1 MGIEKVELT
10 KEGYDKILAE
20 YDQLVNVDRPR
31 VLKDLAEARAQG
43 DLSENADY
51 SAAKDLQGK
60 IEERIARLEYIKAN
74 HRIIESG
81 SSKAVGLGS
90 KVTISMNGK
99 EITYTIVS
107 SIEADP
113 ANALLSK
120 DSPVGAAIV
129 GKHEGDTSSYESPRG
144 VKEIKVLKI
153 A

>member
-1 MGIEKVELT
+1 MAIEKVELT

-60 IEERIARLEYIKAN
+60 LEERIARLEYIKAN

-90 KVTISMNGK
+90 KVTIMINGK
-99 EITYTIVS
+99 QITYTIVS

-113 ANALLSK
+113 ANSLLSK
-120 DSPVGAAIV
+120 DSPVGAAII

-144 VKEIKVLKI
+144 VKELTILKI